1 MKKSSRTLLTLLV
14 GTVVVLALLAL
25 VQSYTKTEGFQS
37 SKPWT
42 RADKI
47 GDLLSSTKSEI
58 DALNAEIQKAE
69 AERQGKMNSLKAAI
83 DTAVKEIEAK
93 IASAKGKKEAI
104 KKDMV
109 NSVKVLGD
117 RINGLNADERQ
128 GKIDANGRKKRG
140 VYTENKKQ
148 LEAMLKT
155 L

>member
-47 GDLLSSTKSEI
+47 DDLLSSTKSEI
-58 DALNAEIQKAE
+58 AALNAEIQKAE

-83 DTAVKEIEAK
+83 DAAVKE
-93 IASAKGKKEAI
+93 
-104 KKDMV
+104 
-109 NSVKVLGD
+109 
-117 RINGLNADERQ
+117 
-128 GKIDANGRKKRG
+128 
-140 VYTENKKQ
+140 
-148 LEAMLKT
+148 
-155 L
+155 